1 MKEEPFIARAMQ
13 FLPAVLGDGF
23 NSFVDFCEK
32 KQGFSAEFGSESLI
46 SSRYNKGLVISK
58 NRKLTRRK
66 SFENIL
72 LAGQTGSGKT
82 TRLLLKMMYELKHC
96 SIVVNDPSKELYL
109 LASGYLSQFFKIQ
122 TLNFSDSTE
131 SSGYNVLGRITRPS
145 DINKVADLLVRQTI
159 DKNASDPF
167 WPLQSK
173 ALLSIFIRLVLYQPK
188 EFQNMA
194 NVLHLLNHFAANPKK
209 IDLLIVKTDAKL
221 ILDYKAL
228 IANSEK
234 TLQNIVASSKA
245 SLQLFDD
252 PEIARTTAFDS
263 IDFEQLRK
271 EPTIIFL
278 HNSVAD
284 MKYVNTLNGIFFEQL
299 YGHIL
304 SKLPDKELDLFVIL
318 EEASSLF
325 VPTLPVAIANTRKHR
340 CGNVICVQA
349 PGFLETLYKTDAQN
363 ITANCVTKIFLPGQ
377 SNMEVL
383 KEIETLSGKM
393 IYKDKKEVERIRPLI
408 TIDEIRLLHED
419 RTLILSGNKPL
430 IKGRTSPYYRSRKY
444 KAFSKI
450 VPVPLIGNIPDL
462 PIPLIQFP
470 EPIKKKEHEEQK

>member
-1 MKEEPFIARAMQ
+1 MKVILNHIAKALLLL
-13 FLPAVLGDGF
+13 FGILGDAF

-32 KQGFSAEFGSESLI
+32 KQGFSAEFGSETLI
-46 SSRYNKGLVISK
+46 SSRLNKGLIISK

-66 SFENIL
+66 SFENVL

-82 TRLLLKMMYELKHC
+82 TRLLLKMLYELKHC

-109 LASGYLSQFFKIQ
+109 LASGYLSQFYKIQ
-122 TLNFSDSTE
+122 TLNFSNSNE
-131 SSGYNVLGRITRPS
+131 SSGYNILGRINRPNG
-145 DINKVADLLVRQTI
+145 INKVADLLVRQTI

-167 WPLQSK
+167 WSLQSK
-173 ALLSIFIRLVLYQPK
+173 ALLSIFIRLALYQPK
-188 EFQNMA
+188 EYQNMA

-209 IDLLIVKTDAKL
+209 IDLLIVKTDPKL

-234 TLQNIVASSKA
+234 TLQNIVASAKA
-245 SLQLFDD
+245 ALQLFDD
-252 PEIARTTAFDS
+252 PEIAKTTAFDS

-304 SKLPDKELDLFVIL
+304 LKLPEKKDLDLFIIL
-318 EEASSLF
+318 EEASSLY
-325 VPTLPVAIANTRKHR
+325 VPMLPVAIANTRKHR

-349 PGFLETLYKTDAQN
+349 PGFLETLYKTDAPN

-377 SNMEVL
+377 TSMEVL

-393 IYKDKKEVERIRPLI
+393 IYIVRNRICHLYTSIPWFRSFP
-408 TIDEIRLLHED
+408 TI
-419 RTLILSGNKPL
+419 
-430 IKGRTSPYYRSRKY
+430 
-444 KAFSKI
+444 
-450 VPVPLIGNIPDL
+450 
-462 PIPLIQFP
+462 
-470 EPIKKKEHEEQK
+470 